1 LRRDKG
7 AIALAYSFS
16 FPDARDFT
24 LKWVPMPPKLPNSM
38 PWQIYQAY
46 LRGPHDLFRLFE
58 EAFGKVALYGPP
70 DPDQQQRTIDAL
82 SEDITR
88 LKAQNERLQA
98 EASDLRGHNFQLQRR
113 NAELE
118 ALVAKDSH
126 NSSRPPSSDPP
137 WAKRTRSLRRPSGR
151 RPGGQAGHHGE
162 TLRLSERPDRTVEH
176 RPRECRGCHAPL
188 TSAQVVRHRRQ
199 QVWEV
204 VPAKLRVTEHRL
216 AVLRCRA
223 CGRTTQ
229 GDIAGCVRSGVQ
241 YGPGV
246 KARVLY
252 LQQYQLLPYQR
263 TSEAMR
269 DLFGCRLS
277 PGTVAN
283 IVRECA
289 AGLVETEL
297 KIKKKLRRSAVIH
310 ADETGLRVAKRLGY
324 VHVASTPS
332 LTHYAAA
339 AHRGRTAIDEINV
352 LPAYRGTCVHDGLLS
367 YTHYTRCR
375 HALCGVHLLR
385 ELTYFEEVSPETKAW
400 AAPLKGLLLEMKGE
414 VERARGEGGK
424 RLAADRLTEL
434 AESYDR
440 LVAQGLSAPP
450 PPDVP
455 EQVKKQGRNLLLRL
469 ERRKEEV
476 LRFLHD
482 FSVPFDNN
490 QAERDLRMIK
500 LQQKTS
506 GCFRTEDGARR
517 FCRIRGYIS
526 TMRKQG
532 RGVMPALE
540 GACRGAPLSVR
551 KR

>member
-1 LRRDKG
+1 VALR
-7 AIALAYSFS
+7 L
-16 FPDARDFT
+16 PD
-24 LKWVPMPPKLPNSM
+24 SM

-46 LRGPHDLFRLFE
+46 LQGPSALLRLFE
-58 EAFGKVALYGPP
+58 DAFGRHALYRPP
-70 DPDQQQRTIDAL
+70 EPDQQQRTIDAL
-82 SEDITR
+82 SEQVGQF
-88 LKAQNERLQA
+88 KAQVARLQA

-118 ALVAKDSH
+118 ALITKDSH

-137 WAKRTRSLRRPSGR
+137 WAKRTKSLRQPSGR
-151 RPGGQAGHHGE
+151 RPGGQTGHHGE
-162 TLRLSERPDRTVEH
+162 TLRLSEHPDRVVEH
-176 RPRECRGCHAPL
+176 RPRECRGCHATL
-188 TSAQVVRHRRQ
+188 ASAQVVRHRRQ
-199 QVWEV
+199 QVVEV
-204 VPAKLRVTEHRL
+204 VPARLRVTEHRL

-229 GDIAGCVRSGVQ
+229 GDFAGSVRSGVQ

-252 LQQYQLLPYQR
+252 FQQYQLLPYQR

-269 DLFGCRLS
+269 DLFGCWLS
-277 PGTVAN
+277 AGTVAN

-297 KIKKKLRRSAVIH
+297 KIKKKLRRSGVIH
-310 ADETGLRVAKRLGY
+310 ADETGLRIAKRLGY
-324 VHVASTPS
+324 VHVASTAH

-385 ELTYFEEVSPETKAW
+385 ELTYFEELSVETKAW
-400 AAPLKGLLLEMKGE
+400 AAPLKEMLLEMKGE
-414 VERARGEGGK
+414 VERARGEGG
-424 RLAADRLTEL
+424 RRLTAERFEEL
-434 AESYDR
+434 TTGYDR
-440 LVAQGLSAPP
+440 LIGEGLEAQPP
-450 PPDVP
+450 PCVP
-455 EQVKKQGRNLLLRL
+455 EQVRKQARNLLLRL

-476 LRFLHD
+476 LRFLTD

-506 GCFRTEDGARR
+506 GCFRTEEGARR

-532 RGVMPALE
+532 RDVLEALA

-551 KR
+551 KRVG